1 MQTLSRDGGE
11 PDIIDLRIRA
21 PRAAASNGNLE
32 LPRQIVKL
40 GVAAQLPIQLR
51 SQGRSVAV
59 LVRVKPGQRAAGNI
73 SYNVT
78 AGAGGRQTHV
88 PKRLQNFRQRFN
100 RHPVKLEILPHGNV
114 RDAARV
120 TLGEVRDRARL
131 MTAQEA
137 VGNSD
142 AHHKEW
148 RRFAFA
154 ILAAD
159 HAGAVS
165 LGVNAPRTEIRTQP
179 FRRDR
184 SVPLPR
190 KRPDLVEMLPGI
202 LLALQPLDSLCFGFL
217 DFAHVLPWK
226 CSVKTK
232 NPRSPDLWQR
242 GLRNFCLR

>member
-40 GVAAQLPIQLR
+40 GVAAQLPIQL
-51 SQGRSVAV
+51 SGQGRSATV
-59 LVRVKPGQRAAGNI
+59 LVRVKSGQRASGNI
-73 SYNVT
+73 PYHV
-78 AGAGGRQTHV
+78 AARAGGRQ
-88 PKRLQNFRQRFN
+88 PYPPQRLENIGQRFDV
-100 RHPVKLEILPHGNV
+100 HPVKLEILPHRNIC
-114 RDAARV
+114 DAARV
-120 TLGEVRDRARL
+120 ALGEVRDGACL

-137 VGNSD
+137 VRDSD
-142 AHHKEW
+142 AHHEER
-148 RRFAFA
+148 RRFTFA

-159 HAGAVS
+159 HTDAVA
-165 LGVNAPRTEIRTQP
+165 LRVNPPRTEICAQP
-179 FRRDR
+179 LRRDR

-190 KRPDLVEMLPGI
+190 KRPDFIEMLPGI
-202 LLALQPLDSLCFGFL
+202 LLALKPLYALCFRFL

-226 CSVKTK
+226 CAVKTK

-242 GLRNFCLR
+242 GLRN